1 MSVSYAQLANSEEY
15 KGQALL
21 EEVSLFDTVHV
32 YFPLLN
38 VQASARVKK
47 VKYNCILD
55 RVESVTLGSV
65 RANIAD
71 TISNQMAAIENTPTK
86 SDVKRAQEA
95 ATAWLT
101 NGKGYKVERRDD
113 LGRVIDTL
121 YLDTP
126 DINSAVNVLRIGQ
139 SGIGFSQ
146 SGVGGPYVSAWT
158 IDGHFNADFIRT
170 GTLVSADGTVKV
182 NLATGEVTI
191 DGEREGYDADGEAKM
206 YKTKLV
212 LSHSGINGYGENDE
226 GMMEHTLDL
235 GIGVAGSST
244 TLFNPAWNLNTGM
257 VIAPA
262 HGEFTLGTS
271 TCGTHI
277 RGSYIEFH
285 RGGSVVASIDSTGL
299 SGRWGAVGESDDGG
313 YYADF
318 GSFKVCWGQMIVKYS
333 ATTSGNGNYYGDAHR
348 ATGDII
354 GGTFGVQFNG
364 EPTINLQV
372 RQGTTSVLELETVTV
387 DSTCIHQIR
396 VHRSNSY
403 TDNEGVLVDY
413 FAIGM

>member
-1 MSVSYAQLANSEEY
+1 
-15 KGQALL
+15 
-21 EEVSLFDTVHV
+21 
-32 YFPLLN
+32 
-38 VQASARVKK
+38 
-47 VKYNCILD
+47 
-55 RVESVTLGSV
+55 VEFVTLGSV

-71 TISNQMAAIENTPTK
+71 TISNQMTAIENTPTK

-212 LSHSGINGYGENDE
+212 LSPSGNNGYGENEE
-226 GMMEHTLDL
+226 GTMEHTLDL
-235 GIGVAGSST
+235 GIGVAGNPAT
-244 TLFNPAWNLNTGM
+244 FFNPAWNLNTGM
-257 VIAPA
+257 VVSPA
-262 HGEFTLGTS
+262 QGLLTLGTS
-271 TCGTHI
+271 MATV
-277 RGSYIEFH
+277 RVF
-285 RGGSVVASIDSTGL
+285 GGSVNIETIIL
-299 SGRWGAVGESDDGG
+299 DDGS
-313 YYADF
+313 Y
-318 GSFKVCWGQMIVKYS
+318 V
-333 ATTSGNGNYYGDAHR
+333 GDVSIQGKPVFWQEN
-348 ATGDII
+348 TD
-354 GGTFGVQFNG
+354 GTF
-364 EPTINLQV
+364 TLK
-372 RQGTTSVLELETVTV
+372 
-387 DSTCIHQIR
+387 
-396 VHRSNSY
+396 SY
-403 TDNEGVLVDY
+403 G
-413 FAIGM
+413 